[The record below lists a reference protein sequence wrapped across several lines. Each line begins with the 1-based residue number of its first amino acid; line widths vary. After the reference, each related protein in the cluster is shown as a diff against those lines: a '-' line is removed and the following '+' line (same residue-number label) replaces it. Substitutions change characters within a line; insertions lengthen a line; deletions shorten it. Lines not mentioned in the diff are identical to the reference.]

1 MNRCKI
7 LIGLVAFSI
16 FTLVFLN
23 KKFERSPAEIYRD
36 ADYAAHIDVVEAHE
50 FLKTESDNLLSGV
63 LIKHRNEYLVLT
75 AAHMV
80 PEDGSFHFIKEITV
94 SFKGRSARHKA
105 SVYKFNRELDCAVLK
120 IEKPADGDFVFKG
133 NLPKFDPSY
142 NLEMNDRVHSL
153 GSPFGMKYTMG
164 RGEVENLDDWPH
176 RIIHS
181 APVAGGS
188 SGGALI
194 NKYGEVIGI
203 NIATFTGSQFHIAVS
218 IEVILAWL
226 DGVDK

>member
-1 MNRCKI
+1 MSRPKI
-7 LIGLVAFSI
+7 LLLLVSI
-16 FTLVFLN
+16 SVFCVLFLN

-36 ADYAAHIDVVEAHE
+36 ADYAAHIDVVETHE
-50 FLKTESDNLLSGV
+50 FLKTESDNWLSGV
-63 LIKHRNEYLVLT
+63 LIKHKNEYLVLT

-80 PEDGSFHFIKEITV
+80 PENGSFHFIKEITV
-94 SFKGRSARHKA
+94 NFKGRSARHKA

-120 IEKPADGDFVFKG
+120 IDKPTDGNFVFKG

-176 RIIHS
+176 HIIHS
-181 APVAGGS
+181 SPVAGGS

-194 NKYGEVIGI
+194 NKYGEVVGI

-226 DGVDK
+226 DNETK